1 MQKKLKGSF
10 AIEAAF
16 VVPIVLGIIFAMI
29 YILYYLHD
37 KNVVYANMQKAVI
50 SVAEGKKDY
59 KNNSEWQE
67 DMQNNLWIFEVTSGS
82 ISKDMLYINSDVGIE
97 CDLSIPVISYFLGSK
112 QQIKLEDKYL
122 TIHPEYMVRVKGV
135 LSKK

>member
-29 YILYYLHD
+29 YMLYYLHD

>member
-29 YILYYLHD
+29 YMLYYLHD

-67 DMQNNLWIFEVTSGS
+67 DMQNNLWIFKVTSGS

-97 CDLSIPVISYFLGSK
+97 CDLSIPVMNYFLGSK

>member
-29 YILYYLHD
+29 YMLYYLHD

-67 DMQNNLWIFEVTSGS
+67 DMQNNLWIFKVTSGS

-97 CDLSIPVISYFLGSK
+97 CDLFIPVMNYFLGSK

>member
-1 MQKKLKGSF
+1 MRKKVKGSY

-16 VVPIVLGIIFAMI
+16 VVPIILGIIFAMI
-29 YILYYLHD
+29 YMLYYLHD
-37 KNVVYANMQKAVI
+37 KNIVYANMQKAVV

-59 KNNSEWQE
+59 KSDSEWQE
-67 DMQNNLWIFEVTSGS
+67 DMQENLWMFKVTLGG
-82 ISKDMLYINSDVGIE
+82 ISKDTLYINSNVQIE
-97 CDLSIPVISYFLGSK
+97 CDLPIPIMNYFLGSK

-122 TIHPEYMVRVKGV
+122 TVHPEYMVRVKGV

>member
-135 LSKK
+135 PSKK

>member
-67 DMQNNLWIFEVTSGS
+67 DMQNNLWIFKVTSGS

>member
-29 YILYYLHD
+29 YMLYYLHD

-67 DMQNNLWIFEVTSGS
+67 DMQNNLWIFKVTSGS

>member
-82 ISKDMLYINSDVGIE
+82 ISKDMLYINSDVAIE